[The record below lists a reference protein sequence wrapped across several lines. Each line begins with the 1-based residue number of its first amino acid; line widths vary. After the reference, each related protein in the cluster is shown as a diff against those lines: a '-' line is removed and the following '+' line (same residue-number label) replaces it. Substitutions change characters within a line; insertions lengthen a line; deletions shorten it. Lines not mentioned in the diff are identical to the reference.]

1 MRGQARNQ
9 WTPKVGHLLLGVLT
23 AAALSSC
30 GDAVVAAD
38 PGTSG
43 PRSSAFDQCDL
54 DRDFLFASVTRDAI
68 PSLDEPVWV
77 RAKSNGA
84 RVPQSGYS
92 GHRRRGS
99 RGGLRGSPQRALAS
113 RSREPGPSRGKAC
126 HYLLPASGLLLGVR
140 PNVGGW
146 RSPTGR
152 FGYPFHDQSDHVRP
166 PGTFGGRSGECRRVA
181 LAADDG
187 RGPVRSAQRIEA
199 RPVPL
204 RRDGV
209 GVMARAP
216 PGDPGPCRRR

>member
-1 MRGQARNQ
+1 MDSQGRSPAPRSADRGSLELLWRRCRSGRPWDVRTQIQRLR
-9 WTPKVGHLLLGVLT
+9 PVRSRSGLPLGVGHARRHPV
-23 AAALSSC
+23 
-30 GDAVVAAD
+30 
-38 PGTSG
+38 
-43 PRSSAFDQCDL
+43 PR
-54 DRDFLFASVTRDAI
+54 RASVGPGQSI
-68 PSLDEPVWV
+68 
-77 RAKSNGA
+77 GA
-84 RVPQSGYS
+84 RVPRAGYS
-92 GHRRRGS
+92 GHRRRDC

-113 RSREPGPSRGKAC
+113 RSRELGPRRAKAC

-152 FGYPFHDQSDHVRP
+152 FGYPVHDQSDHVRP

-187 RGPVRSAQRIEA
+187 GGPVRSAQRIEA

-216 PGDPGPCRRR
+216 PGDLGPCRRR